1 MRSLPDWFGIEAE
14 IQRLAGEINRLP
26 TFTASQGA
34 RMLGFLT
41 IQQHF
46 PESAEVLVIGV
57 QTEAHRQGIG
67 KALMERA
74 QAWLV
79 SQGVEYLQVKTLG
92 PSRPDAGYA
101 GTRAFYHSL
110 GFRPL
115 EELPQIWD
123 ANNPCLIMVKKL

>member
-46 PESAEVLVIGV
+46 PESAEVLVMGV
-57 QTEAHRQGIG
+57 QPEAHRQGIG

-79 SQGVEYLQVKTLG
+79 SQDVEYLQVKTLG

>member
-1 MRSLPDWFGIEAE
+1 
-14 IQRLAGEINRLP
+14 
-26 TFTASQGA
+26 
-34 RMLGFLT
+34 MLGFLT

-46 PESAEVLVIGV
+46 PESAEVLVMGV
-57 QTEAHRQGIG
+57 QPEAHRQGIG